1 MVALPGVHS
10 AVIHAYQETRLLVT
24 NDNRKYLSKTDRK
37 AWDDAIDEWY
47 ETHEE

>member
-1 MVALPGVHS
+1 VHP
-10 AVIHAYQETRLLVT
+10 AVIHAYQETGLLVT
-24 NDNRKYLSKTDRK
+24 KDNRKYLSKTDRK